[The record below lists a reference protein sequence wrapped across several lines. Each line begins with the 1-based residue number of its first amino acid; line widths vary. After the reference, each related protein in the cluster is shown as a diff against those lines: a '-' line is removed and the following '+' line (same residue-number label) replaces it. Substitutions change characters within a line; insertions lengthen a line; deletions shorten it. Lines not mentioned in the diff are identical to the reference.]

1 MLDIRFIKD
10 NAELIKA
17 NNQSRGV
24 DVDVSRLIRLYNEKL
39 KLQKEL
45 EAWRSEKNKH
55 SKAKPTQAVIN
66 KLRKLG
72 EAMSKHEAK
81 VRLIDEEMHSLIYQ
95 IPNLNMPDVPIGK
108 DASDNKVLRSWGD
121 KPKFDFKPLD
131 HVDLGKNLD
140 IIDTETS
147 AQVAGTRFNY
157 LKNEAVWL
165 QFALIQFTLE
175 TLTTK
180 DNLDKIAN
188 EFNLTVDTRPFI
200 PVIPPDMIKPDIY
213 TKMARLN
220 EGDEDKYY
228 LAKDDVYLIGS
239 AEHTVGPMHMDKI
252 FAEKNLPLRYIAYST
267 SFRREAGAY
276 GKDTRGILRVH
287 QFDKLEIESFIIPE
301 DAVKEQDFIVAI
313 QEYLVRSLNLP
324 YQVILLCSGDMG
336 LPDARQI
343 DIETWMPG
351 QNRYRE
357 THTSDLMT
365 DYQSR
370 RLNTK
375 VKRQT
380 GELNYVHMN
389 DATAFA
395 IGRMLIAILEN
406 NQQADGSI
414 IIPKI
419 LHKYLPFTE
428 IKTQ

>member
-1 MLDIRFIKD
+1 MLDIKFIKD

-17 NNQSRGV
+17 NNESRGV
-24 DVDVSRLIRLYNEKL
+24 VVDVNRLITLYNKKR

-45 EAWRSEKNKH
+45 ESWRAEKNKH
-55 SKAKPTQAVIN
+55 SKAKPTQAVID
-66 KLRKLG
+66 KLKKLG
-72 EAMSKHEAK
+72 DAMSKHEAK
-81 VRLIDEEMHSLIYQ
+81 VRLIDEELRSLIYQ

-108 DASDNKVLRSWGD
+108 DASDNKVLRSWGE

-147 AQVAGTRFNY
+147 ALVSGTRFNY

-165 QFALIQFTLE
+165 QFALVQLTLE
-175 TLTTK
+175 ILTNK
-180 DNLDKIAN
+180 DNLNKIASD
-188 EFNLTVDTRPFI
+188 FNMSVDTRPFI
-200 PVIPPDMIKPDIY
+200 PVIPPDMIKPEVY

-228 LAKDDVYLIGS
+228 LQKDDVYLIGS
-239 AEHTVGPMHMDKI
+239 AEHTMGPMHMDKI
-252 FAEKNLPLRYIAYST
+252 FSEESLPLRYIGYST

-287 QFDKLEIESFIIPE
+287 QFDKLEIESFTTPE
-301 DAVKEQDFIVAI
+301 DAIKEQDFIVAI

-351 QNRYRE
+351 QDSYRE
-357 THTSDLMT
+357 THTSDMMT

-375 VKRQT
+375 VKRQA
-380 GELNYVHMN
+380 GELNYVYMN

-406 NQQADGSI
+406 NQQSDGSV
-414 IIPKI
+414 IIPKV
-419 LHKYLPFTE
+419 LHKYLPFKE
-428 IKTQ
+428 IKSH